1 VSLEAPAERALAR
14 ALAQFPTAVEAT
26 IGHLQ
31 PHRLCT
37 YLYDTAVAFS
47 NFYETCPILAAET
60 GELRASRLVL
70 CELTSRVM
78 VRGLDLL
85 GIEAPERL

>member
-1 VSLEAPAERALAR
+1 VLREPAERALALAR
-14 ALAQFPTAVEAT
+14 AQFPTAVGAT
-26 IGHLQ
+26 TAHLQ

-47 NFYETCPILAAET
+47 TFYEKCSILGADTE
-60 GELRASRLVL
+60 ELRASRLVL

-85 GIEAPERL
+85 GIEAPDRL